1 MPPGHNVS
9 ADIKNPLIE
18 MALGAKRIET
28 HIVKVSTHPIEVKQK
43 FSKYHKTAS
52 ITKHVTFYC
61 VVVRY
66 LWSLGKRIT
75 GIHLDIDIKAPL
87 LNNIHKKYIK
97 NARVQKLINV
107 IFRDTKRIIFTI
119 FY

>member
-1 MPPGHNVS
+1 MQIISGIRTIRSADVS

-18 MALGAKRIET
+18 MTLGAKRIET

-66 LWSLGKRIT
+66 LWSLGKHIA
-75 GIHLDIDIKAPL
+75 GIHLDI
-87 LNNIHKKYIK
+87 
-97 NARVQKLINV
+97 
-107 IFRDTKRIIFTI
+107 
-119 FY
+119 